1 MLAYLRRPHID
12 LASLI
17 LRLGLAAIFIGQG
30 YMKFVQPESWTDQLT
45 PTMQKVVSGAE
56 LACGVMLAVGFLS
69 RLAAL
74 ALIADMVGAIMLVTG
89 VQEFFPIAFKSG
101 GFTFQAG
108 AAYNFLIIV
117 ACLALLVLGSGIV
130 SVDHLIFGRKRR
142 WQTTVPVVGQPHL
155 TPAVGQPNRL
165 TP

>member
-1 MLAYLRRPHID
+1 MWTYLRRPHVD

-17 LRLGLAAIFIGQG
+17 LRLGLAAIFIAQG
-30 YMKFVQPESWTDQLT
+30 YMKLSQEESWTDQLT

-74 ALIADMVGAIMLVTG
+74 GLVAEMIGAITLVTG
-89 VQEFFPIAFKSG
+89 ARGFMPVSFGPS

-117 ACLALLVLGSGIV
+117 ACLALVVLGSGVV
-130 SVDHLIFGRKRR
+130 SVDYLLFGRKRGR
-142 WQTTVPVVGQPHL
+142 QTQVRAVGEPHL
-155 TPAVGQPNRL
+155 IPSIGQSNRL